1 MAHRKAGG
9 SASNLRDS
17 KSKRLG
23 VKRSGGQRV
32 KAGEILIRQRGTKFV
47 PGTNVRRG
55 SDDTLYAVTAGIVK
69 FATKYRTRFDGKRRK
84 AKVVEVRELGSRN

>member
-23 VKRSGGQRV
+23 VKRYGGEVV
-32 KAGEILIRQRGTKFV
+32 KAGEIIIRQRGTKFI
-47 PGTNVRRG
+47 PGSNVRKG
-55 SDDTLYAVTAGIVK
+55 ADDTLYAIKGGVVS

-84 AKVVEVRELGSRN
+84 AKVVKVV

>member
-23 VKRSGGQRV
+23 VKRSGGQSV
-32 KAGEILIRQRGTKFV
+32 KPGEIIIRQRGTKFI
-47 PGTNVRRG
+47 PGANVRRG
-55 SDDTLYAVTAGIVK
+55 SDDTLYAVTEGVVK
-69 FATKYRTRFDGKRRK
+69 FVTKYRIRFDGKRRK
-84 AKVVEVRELGSRN
+84 AKVVEVV

>member
-23 VKRSGGQRV
+23 VKRSGGQSV
-32 KAGEILIRQRGTKFV
+32 GAGEILIRQRGTKFI
-47 PGTNVRRG
+47 PGENVRRG
-55 SDDTLYAVTAGIVK
+55 SDDTLYAVKGGVVK
-69 FATKYRTRFDGKRRK
+69 FVTKYKIRFDGKRRK
-84 AKVVEVRELGSRN
+84 IKVIEVV

>member
-23 VKRSGGQRV
+23 VKRSGGQTV
-32 KAGEILIRQRGTKFV
+32 KAGEILVRQRGTKFI
-47 PGTNVRRG
+47 PGLNVKRG
-55 SDDTLYAVTAGIVK
+55 SDDTLYAVVSGTVN
-69 FATKYRTRFDGKRRK
+69 FSNKYKTRFDGKRRR
-84 AKVVEVRELGSRN
+84 AKVVEVVN